1 MLIYHKIF
9 LDNHPEL
16 GLDKIPENWVIH
28 HINEKHCDNSPDNLQ
43 LMTHADHTRLHQTG
57 AKNCMYGKHHTD
69 EAKLKISNAQMGKP
83 GKNLGKHHTEEWKHN
98 MSLAFKGE
106 KNHNYGKCFSK
117 ETRQKMS
124 ESKIGKEGN
133 RLGTKSSDE
142 TKLRISESKKGNAC
156 RRKTTQDMIDDV
168 TINGITK
175 KDFCIKHGVSQRIF
189 FTIRQTQVRCKTDIT
204 LEDYL
209 QTAHNS

>member
-1 MLIYHKIF
+1 MLIHQKIF

-16 GLDKIPENWVIH
+16 GLNKIPQGWCVH
-28 HINEKHCDNSPDNLQ
+28 HINENHYDNELGNLQ
-43 LMTHADHTRLHQTG
+43 LLTLSNHTRLHQTG

-69 EAKLKISNAQMGKP
+69 DAKLKIAESSRLKKN
-83 GKNLGKHHTEEWKHN
+83 NLGKHHTDESKLKL
-98 MSLAFKGE
+98 SIALRGE

-117 ETRQKMS
+117 ETRKRMS
-124 ESKIGKEGN
+124 EAKTGKEGN
-133 RLGTKSSDE
+133 RSGTKSSDE

-156 RRKTTQDMIDDV
+156 RRKVTQEMIDDV

-175 KDFCIKHGVSQRIF
+175 KDFCVKYAVSHRMF

-204 LEDYL
+204 IEDYL